1 MKIIAD
7 SAIPFLRGVLE
18 PFAEVEYLPGT
29 AISAAAVHDAD
40 ALVVMLRRGS
50 ENVIPNGDTAIQAG
64 DLMVL
69 STPLY
74 EDDDGVSLREV
85 PVAEHGDWIGR
96 PIKELGIPAE
106 VLIVLVR
113 RADGTTVVP
122 KGGTVLQQGDM
133 LVVNEW
139 EET

>member
-1 MKIIAD
+1 MESFDA
-7 SAIPFLRGVLE
+7 PFFPAACRKGQ
-18 PFAEVEYLPGT
+18 EVPEQRFSVRRQDGFRMELN
-29 AISAAAVHDAD
+29 AVK
-40 ALVVMLRRGS
+40 G
-50 ENVIPNGDTAIQAG
+50 
-64 DLMVL
+64 
-69 STPLY
+69 
-74 EDDDGVSLREV
+74 EV

>member
-1 MKIIAD
+1 
-7 SAIPFLRGVLE
+7 
-18 PFAEVEYLPGT
+18 
-29 AISAAAVHDAD
+29 
-40 ALVVMLRRGS
+40 
-50 ENVIPNGDTAIQAG
+50 
-64 DLMVL
+64 MVL

>member
-1 MKIIAD
+1 VEALADRPAGFRPEGAKPFESLAPLPEVIAA
-7 SAIPFLRGVLE
+7 STGV
-18 PFAEVEYLPGT
+18 
-29 AISAAAVHDAD
+29 SAA
-40 ALVVMLRRGS
+40 GK
-50 ENVIPNGDTAIQAG
+50 NTQA
-64 DLMVL
+64 
-69 STPLY
+69 LY
-74 EDDDGVSLREV
+74 EQMLHALGPEFSILREV

>member
-1 MKIIAD
+1 MYK
-7 SAIPFLRGVLE
+7 R
-18 PFAEVEYLPGT
+18 
-29 AISAAAVHDAD
+29 
-40 ALVVMLRRGS
+40 
-50 ENVIPNGDTAIQAG
+50 Q
-64 DLMVL
+64 
-69 STPLY
+69 LY

>member
-1 MKIIAD
+1 MSSSAPWYRTSGFCPRGAGALLQRRPCVGPKMCIRD
-7 SAIPFLRGVLE
+7 S
-18 PFAEVEYLPGT
+18 
-29 AISAAAVHDAD
+29 
-40 ALVVMLRRGS
+40 
-50 ENVIPNGDTAIQAG
+50 
-64 DLMVL
+64 

-122 KGGTVLQQGDM
+122 TGGTVLQQGDM
-133 LVVNEW
+133 LVVNE
-139 EET
+139 

>member
-1 MKIIAD
+1 M
-7 SAIPFLRGVLE
+7 
-18 PFAEVEYLPGT
+18 T
-29 AISAAAVHDAD
+29 AAADRPARPVPMPAPKMCIRD
-40 ALVVMLRRGS
+40 R
-50 ENVIPNGDTAIQAG
+50 
-64 DLMVL
+64 
-69 STPLY
+69 
-74 EDDDGVSLREV
+74 DDDGVSLREV

>member
-1 MKIIAD
+1 M
-7 SAIPFLRGVLE
+7 
-18 PFAEVEYLPGT
+18 
-29 AISAAAVHDAD
+29 
-40 ALVVMLRRGS
+40 
-50 ENVIPNGDTAIQAG
+50 
-64 DLMVL
+64 
-69 STPLY
+69 
-74 EDDDGVSLREV
+74 
-85 PVAEHGDWIGR
+85 AEHGDWIGR

>member
-1 MKIIAD
+1 MARTIDLEERKQFRVLLNPVRQDIIHL
-7 SAIPFLRGVLE
+7 LRRAGRPMTANTV
-18 PFAEVEYLPGT
+18 AEKMLLSP
-29 AISAAAVHDAD
+29 SAAQ
-40 ALVVMLRRGS
+40 S
-50 ENVIPNGDTAIQAG
+50 
-64 DLMVL
+64 L
-69 STPLY
+69 SLIHI
-74 EDDDGVSLREV
+74 S
-85 PVAEHGDWIGR
+85 
-96 PIKELGIPAE
+96 AE